1 MISLIQKGVVDVRI
15 EKPYSITNIRNFNG
29 WSKYFETIN
38 IENINN
44 TQKTKESRDDI
55 IKKVQSNLVGIRHI
69 LNLFPRFEEYFTY
82 YSDVIAQYR
91 KKVFSKSSQVKSI
104 EEPELPSLIK
114 ELDYLEEFIEMG
126 NHLITIS
133 KVLAECIEL
142 HSDSHKELYSNL
154 KFNNL
159 DNVHNSEADVI
170 TNRNH
175 KILKVFI
182 DYCPVPFVD
191 EEENCLENKLEK
203 LIAFCK
209 TYKDDI
215 YKLTFAI
222 RANYVIDK
230 FNSNLML
237 VEKECKIT
245 TRKITQAKLVQ
256 KSGLDKSTVSNYF
269 IGKTLPSTEFLIL
282 FSEMTGVPIDYVVN
296 PRVELSI
303 LKEKLKLNNSSE
315 FYIHELSNEMGY
327 VLHFLFGRWSQ
338 INDVTHD
345 QSELIC
351 ATLSYLIRDL
361 FLDEDGDANIPTT
374 DKPNAT
380 IRLIKGKKRQHF
392 RYIERD
398 LQFTELLIRYNTGR
412 LVFNKNSVLY
422 LLGRY
427 LFDHQFRFNI
437 GNDENSEK
445 LFDDM
450 YLVNKLGIEKLE
462 WLLRS
467 PVENPRAFKAAIKAV
482 IDGSDKIDSPDD
494 MDDNF
499 YDNMSSY
506 YLEMLIHNIRA
517 TLIKHQEMSKK
528 TDTRGVLESQFGV
541 NNTIEKSKLSVEEMR
556 QRQQIVAGRMQK
568 RGKAIEKVIGKKI
581 RRGKELEERLEK
593 AGFEFHLNPDAV
605 YLHRYFPPENHSYD
619 EKNPPPPN
627 EVYDIDEER
636 DEKPIEPKRKDTKWN
651 IDD

>member
-1 MISLIQKGVVDVRI
+1 MGM

-29 WSKYFETIN
+29 WGKQFEAIN

-44 TQKTKESRDDI
+44 VQKSKDTSEDI
-55 IKKVQSNLVGIRHI
+55 INKIQSNLMSIRHI
-69 LNLFPRFEEYFTY
+69 LNLFPEFEAYFTY
-82 YSDVIAQYR
+82 YSDVIATYR
-91 KKVFSKSSQVKSI
+91 KKEFSKSSQVKNI
-104 EEPELPSLIK
+104 EEPELPSLVK

-133 KVLAECIEL
+133 KIIAECFIM
-142 HSDSHKELYSNL
+142 HVDSQKELYPNL
-154 KFNNL
+154 KFNIGTL
-159 DNVHNSEADVI
+159 DNVRNSENDKI
-170 TNRNH
+170 TSRNH

-182 DYCPVPFVD
+182 NYCPVPFID
-191 EEENCLENKLEK
+191 EEGNCLENKMAK
-203 LIAFCK
+203 LIEFCK
-209 TYKDDI
+209 IYKDDI

-230 FNSNLML
+230 FNANLML

-245 TRKITQAKLVQ
+245 TRKITQSKLVQ

-296 PRVELSI
+296 PRVELSV
-303 LKEKLKLNNSSE
+303 LKEKLKLNSSSE

-380 IRLIKGKKRQHF
+380 IRMLKGKKRQHF
-392 RYIERD
+392 KYIERD

-437 GNDENSEK
+437 GNNENSEK

-450 YLVNKLGIEKLE
+450 YLVNRLGIEKLE

-467 PVENPRAFKAAIKAV
+467 PVENPRAFKTAIKAV

-494 MDDNF
+494 MDSDF

-506 YLEMLIHNIRA
+506 YLEMLIHNIRT
-517 TLIKHQEMSKK
+517 TLIKHQQMSKK
-528 TDTRGVLESQFGV
+528 TDTRGYFESQFGV

-556 QRQQIVAGRMQK
+556 QRQQIVAGKMLK
-568 RGKAIEKVIGKKI
+568 RSKTLAKALGNKPQERKK
-581 RRGKELEERLEK
+581 LEDKLEK
-593 AGFEFHLNPDAV
+593 EGYEFHLNPDAV
-605 YLHRYFPPENHSYD
+605 YLHRYSPPENHSYD
-619 EKNPPPPN
+619 EQNPPPA
-627 EVYDIDEER
+627 EVVYDIEAEEN
-636 DEKPIEPKRKDTKWN
+636 DDMASEEVTQEKPKKKDTKWN